1 MTRRVKD
8 NKKALRESRGFISV
22 SEMALLLEPDGE
34 IVKQQRGK
42 GGDAPQIFQIQKKRR
57 QEGLE
62 GIQGLSA
69 SACSCQIVPQI
80 LLPARSL
87 KTGRFPDC

>member
-1 MTRRVKD
+1 MTTRVKD
-8 NKKALRESRGFISV
+8 SKKALRESRGFISV
-22 SEMALLLEPDGE
+22 SEMALLFQPDGE

-42 GGDAPQIFQIQKKRR
+42 GGDPPQIFQIQKKRR

-69 SACSCQIVPQI
+69 CSC
-80 LLPARSL
+80 
-87 KTGRFPDC
+87 